1 MIPERIK
8 YTTGGVT
15 VRFCDS
21 VNCEYPDEPL
31 ERISD
36 YRIIDGA
43 VICVGCY
50 EAEAEEA
57 EWRDANA
64 DLAETDDVWRI
75 LWSR

>member
-1 MIPERIK
+1 M
-8 YTTGGVT
+8 
-15 VRFCDS
+15 RFCDN

-43 VICVGCY
+43 VWCVGCD
-50 EAEAEEA
+50 EAEREEA
-57 EWRDANA
+57 EWRDANT
-64 DLAETDDVWRI
+64 DLAEADTVSRI

>member
-1 MIPERIK
+1 MQ
-8 YTTGGVT
+8 Y
-15 VRFCDS
+15 CDN
-21 VNCEYPDEPL
+21 VNCDQPDEPL

-64 DLAETDDVWRI
+64 ALAETDTVSRI

>member
-1 MIPERIK
+1 M
-8 YTTGGVT
+8 
-15 VRFCDS
+15 RFCDN

-43 VICVGCY
+43 VICVGCD
-50 EAEAEEA
+50 ESEREEA
-57 EWRDANA
+57 EWRDINEP
-64 DLAETDDVWRI
+64 DLAETDTVSRI

>member
-1 MIPERIK
+1 M
-8 YTTGGVT
+8 
-15 VRFCDS
+15 RFCDNA
-21 VNCEYPDEPL
+21 NCDQPDEPL

-50 EAEAEEA
+50 EAEAELA
-57 EWRDANA
+57 EWHELCRGDA
-64 DLAETDDVWRI
+64 DLAESDTVSRI